1 MTDPTFHRLVA
12 KLVIVAPAISQRM
25 RTGMTRSAR
34 YFKHCERY
42 TRAQTSQ
49 ELLMALE
56 AAETELHEEV
66 ERLGGWRE
74 GMPRTLGITPKIEA
88 WIELAKLRIFD
99 LGETRLS
106 VE

>member
-1 MTDPTFHRLVA
+1 
-12 KLVIVAPAISQRM
+12 
-25 RTGMTRSAR
+25 
-34 YFKHCERY
+34 
-42 TRAQTSQ
+42 
-49 ELLMALE
+49 MALE